1 MKGLEMTFMK
11 LKVAKHNFKN
21 VEFFLQ
27 IHMKGLEMTFVKLQV
42 DIGCTWWHIIFEI
55 RTWYLYKVK

>member
-1 MKGLEMTFMK
+1 MK